1 MIENVRKYPV
11 HTVIAISVYYLVGI
25 IGLITEQFQSL
36 FKALVPY
43 TLLFSLYFLL
53 LFHEG
58 SKVKIYVTAI
68 IIILLSF
75 LVEAIGVNSGV
86 IFGHYVYGPTLGI
99 KLWNTPL
106 MIGINWLLLIYSC
119 WVLTGLFTEKRW
131 LRYLAGSLLMVFY
144 DLALEPVAI
153 RLDMWNWYGE
163 SVPIM
168 NYTGWFLTSM
178 ILFIILELGVGNI
191 KNKIAPALFII
202 QFIFFLALNIIFY
215 LS

>member
-11 HTVIAISVYYLVGI
+11 HTVIAISFYYLVGI
-25 IGLITEQFQSL
+25 IGLINEQFQSL

-58 SKVKIYVTAI
+58 SKVKIYVTAM

-75 LVEAIGVNSGV
+75 LVEAIGVNTGV

-106 MIGINWLLLIYSC
+106 MIGVNWLLLIYSC
-119 WVLTGLFTEKRW
+119 WVLTGLFTGNRLLK
-131 LRYLAGSLLMVFY
+131 YLFASMLMVIY
-144 DLALEPVAI
+144 DIALEPVA
-153 RLDMWNWYGE
+153 M
-163 SVPIM
+163 M

-178 ILFIILELGVGNI
+178 ILFIILDLGVGNI